1 MSTLCQTW
9 DYKLEIQGPSTHSSI
24 AQSRN
29 GTQGWQH
36 YISER
41 WVHLEDRKYGISE
54 PVTFGMKQNGVQHDL
69 VSSSRVLGSAMHRA

>member
-41 WVHLEDRKYGISE
+41 WVHLEDRKLLTTHVLLKWVI
-54 PVTFGMKQNGVQHDL
+54 L
-69 VSSSRVLGSAMHRA
+69 VAV